1 MKLSDKAY
9 DTIKWIGLLTVP
21 TITFLTAIVN
31 ILGLPHGDMIV
42 AILAA
47 TDVFIGA
54 IVAIAKNQYDREHKG
69 IEDKTLY

>member
-1 MKLSDKAY
+1 MSDKMY

-21 TITFLTAIVN
+21 IITFLTAVVN

-47 TDVFIGA
+47 ADVCIGS
-54 IVAIAKNQYDREHKG
+54 IVAIANSQYKRKQAQ
-69 IEDKTLY
+69 IEDKTYY

>member
-31 ILGLPHGDMIV
+31 IQACLMEI
-42 AILAA
+42 
-47 TDVFIGA
+47 
-54 IVAIAKNQYDREHKG
+54 
-69 IEDKTLY
+69 